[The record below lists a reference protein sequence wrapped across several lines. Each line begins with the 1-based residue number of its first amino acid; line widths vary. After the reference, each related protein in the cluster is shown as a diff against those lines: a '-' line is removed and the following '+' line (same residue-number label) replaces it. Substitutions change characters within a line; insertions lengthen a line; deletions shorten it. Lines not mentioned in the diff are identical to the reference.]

1 MGPFPYFLSA
11 CYFYRTY
18 ILKVLYLG
26 IPLALGP
33 GILTISWSHFDL
45 TFGMWMRWPRCQQR
59 ERSRVF
65 SIVFWGANGTEA
77 YGGLGD
83 SELEVE
89 RRVTGENGE
98 VE

>member
-1 MGPFPYFLSA
+1 M
-11 CYFYRTY
+11 
-18 ILKVLYLG
+18 
-26 IPLALGP
+26 
-33 GILTISWSHFDL
+33 
-45 TFGMWMRWPRCQQR
+45 
-59 ERSRVF
+59 F